1 MWGDAQAKIP
11 FSDPVVYLVWQR
23 WLIFEDGTHMGNAK
37 SSDVC
42 WKKQLFKN
50 SLRENKA
57 KKFDIFLL
65 EITSRG
71 GGGGE
76 G

>member
-1 MWGDAQAKIP
+1 
-11 FSDPVVYLVWQR
+11 
-23 WLIFEDGTHMGNAK
+23 MGNAK

-71 GGGGE
+71 GG
-76 G
+76 

>member
-1 MWGDAQAKIP
+1 
-11 FSDPVVYLVWQR
+11 
-23 WLIFEDGTHMGNAK
+23 MGNAK

-71 GGGGE
+71 GGGGRGVNGPQWE
-76 G
+76 GITHARLSKMN